1 MIVLKLGWA
10 CYDTF
15 YIGTWYLRWG
25 WILANTSIKVLIIV
39 VYPRNSL
46 QEYEVKG
53 CVQKIHTHTLMYL
66 PAVDRGNHVRKEKG
80 HD

>member
-1 MIVLKLGWA
+1 
-10 CYDTF
+10 
-15 YIGTWYLRWG
+15 
-25 WILANTSIKVLIIV
+25 VLIIV